1 MKISIKNLQTKLPVS
16 PAALLKI
23 KKAMLRVLS
32 QEGVKKP
39 GEIAVCILNDE
50 EIKELNLNY
59 LGKNIPTDVIAFD
72 LSGKNKTVLA
82 DIAVSADTAIR
93 NAGIFKT
100 SPLYELY
107 LYIIHGLLHI
117 LGYDDAR
124 KKEKLIMRKKEEFLL
139 NTLNL

>member
-1 MKISIKNLQTKLPVS
+1 
-16 PAALLKI
+16 
-23 KKAMLRVLS
+23 MLRGLAQDGIEKS
-32 QEGVKKP
+32 
-39 GEIAVCILNDE
+39 GEITVCIMDDRK
-50 EIKELNLNY
+50 IKELNLNY
-59 LGKNIPTDVIAFD
+59 LGKNSPTDVIAFD
-72 LSGKNKTVLA
+72 LSENNKAVLA

-93 NAGIFKT
+93 NAVIFKT
-100 SPLYELY
+100 TPLYELY